1 MISQEKIATLSG
13 PYNEPDGRFPQEVYH
28 IIIDEVALSCRNG
41 HDRSSLLAC
50 SLVSRSFVPRC
61 RHHIYQSL
69 EIPVR
74 FTTGISEFENVPVFS
89 SCAEVLKRFQD
100 APHLS
105 ALVRTLDLD
114 MRGTFCEEEDKVDL
128 EYLPAI
134 FEALPSVQTFK
145 MIFPSSLWESWQCPG
160 LPPRLLKTHR
170 LDFLSLSQLTSIYL
184 KNLYYFPIAALTI
197 LPNLSDLYLCHVTM
211 ADQSGW
217 QESAIGKGVQSTPIR
232 LLSLEFVP
240 TQSILVLIEAMQEL
254 KLENLHFDA
263 QVQED
268 VHLFPSILSCSEDSL
283 NTLKVDIRFLRGK

>member
-1 MISQEKIATLSG
+1 MISQGKIATLS
-13 PYNEPDGRFPQEVYH
+13 NEPDGRFPQEVYH

-41 HDRSSLLAC
+41 HDRSSLPAC

-89 SCAEVLKRFQD
+89 SCAEVLKRFQS

-114 MRGTFCEEEDKVDL
+114 MRGTLYEEEDKVDL

-145 MIFPSSLWESWQCPG
+145 MIFPSSLWESWQRPG
-160 LPPRLLKTHR
+160 LPGLLQTHR

-184 KNLYYFPIAALTI
+184 RNVYYFPIAALTI
-197 LPNLSDLYLCHVTM
+197 LPNLSNLYLSHVTM
-211 ADQSGW
+211 VDQSGW
-217 QESAIGKGVQSTPIR
+217 QKSTIGKGVQSIPIR

-240 TQSILVLIEAMQEL
+240 TQSILVFNKAMQEL

-263 QVQED
+263 QAQED
-268 VHLFPSILSCSEDSL
+268 VHPFSSILSCSGDSL
-283 NTLKVDIRFLRGK
+283 DSLGVDVRFLRGK